1 MNKLRCLFYS
11 FIHSL
16 IMLIRI
22 VRMTFRPEAVED
34 FEAIFDASKALIRAF
49 PGCHRLELLRD
60 LDRPH
65 VFCTYSHWD
74 GPEALETYRQSELF
88 KTTWAKT
95 RVLFAEKAVAFSVE
109 RVEEVG

>member
-1 MNKLRCLFYS
+1 
-11 FIHSL
+11 
-16 IMLIRI
+16 MLIRI
-22 VRMTFRPEAVED
+22 VRMTFRPEAVAQ
-34 FEAIFDASKALIRAF
+34 FEEIFNTSKRHIRTF
-49 PGCHRLELLRD
+49 PGCRRLELLRD

-74 GPEALETYRQSELF
+74 GPEALEAYRQSDLF

-95 RVLFAEKAVAFSVE
+95 KALFAEKAVAFSVE